1 MGIRITCCLRY
12 HLLELSNDF
21 VHNIQPFCFSVDDSN
36 QLPGGGFKYFL
47 VCSPPFGEDSHFDY
61 PPEVFTVRPWK
72 YTGPQKEAGS
82 FSFQPSIFSG
92 AFAVKFR
99 GCHILNM
106 VQHDLTKLGW
116 LEIPNCNLASICGH
130 WFVADPMVW
139 FKRWAHLA
147 THSDML
153 INSEM
158 ICLFFER
165 PPNFE
170 AWGAVCFSWTWASMP
185 PVWWWSMWFSLIL
198 LLHRGATLVACN
210 KNTCVECVNWKCW
223 NPTNLKHVFFDQFG
237 FWRYEKHAV

>member
-21 VHNIQPFCFSVDDSN
+21 VHNIQPFYFSVDDSN

-82 FSFQPSIFSG
+82 SSFQPSIFSG

-130 WFVADPMVW
+130 STTGLFNDFVQLSWFRWVGEKPPKKHYMVVSHIFYFYPETW
-139 FKRWAHLA
+139 GRW
-147 THSDML
+147 THFDEH
-153 INSEM
+153 I
-158 ICLFFER
+158 FQT
-165 PPNFE
+165 
-170 AWGAVCFSWTWASMP
+170 G
-185 PVWWWSMWFSLIL
+185 WWK
-198 LLHRGATLVACN
+198 T
-210 KNTCVECVNWKCW
+210 
-223 NPTNLKHVFFDQFG
+223 TN
-237 FWRYEKHAV
+237 